1 MKDLVKV
8 MKALSD
14 PGRVKILK
22 MLEVRELCVCEIQ
35 AALELA
41 QPTISKHLRI
51 LEEAGLVDKR
61 KDAQFV
67 IYFPEPSPAN
77 PHLASILKDVAA
89 WADASPE
96 ITELLGRLAHIDR
109 NEISK
114 QRRKQ

>member
-1 MKDLVKV
+1 MKNLVKV

-22 MLEVRELCVCEIQ
+22 MLHVRELCVCEIQ

-61 KDAQFV
+61 KDGPFV
-67 IYFPEPSPAN
+67 IYFPDPFPAS
-77 PHLASILKDVAA
+77 PHLASILGEVAA
-89 WADASPE
+89 WADESPE

-109 NEISK
+109 NEISR
-114 QRRKQ
+114 QRRKK

>member
-41 QPTISKHLRI
+41 QPTISNKSPPCSY
-51 LEEAGLVDKR
+51 LEG
-61 KDAQFV
+61 
-67 IYFPEPSPAN
+67 SGC
-77 PHLASILKDVAA
+77 
-89 WADASPE
+89 
-96 ITELLGRLAHIDR
+96 LGG
-109 NEISK
+109 
-114 QRRKQ
+114 